1 MAKIISLKSKRS
13 MKRYCSMTIYFVI
26 FLLIA
31 VCMAACKRNDSN
43 KISEAEFKDTI
54 TLPDSYFPFG
64 PKELIAIFNS
74 IPTDSLYVEKKYA
87 NDSLRLIYGE
97 NFEYSD
103 VNECSGWAHVW
114 AYKSDF
120 AMEGY
125 PEIQHFAPSSKDAF
139 VLTVTDYGYQDLSL
153 VVFSKENRD
162 RMIHLF
168 RKEGYLDFIQEQDTT
183 CAEDGSCIVDI
194 KESVFRKIG
203 KNDKDPVFHLTERDS
218 CVYWFSC
225 NSNSEYN

>member
-1 MAKIISLKSKRS
+1 MAKTMLLKSKCS
-13 MKRYCSMTIYFVI
+13 MERYGSMTILIVM
-26 FLLIA
+26 FLFMT
-31 VCMAACKRNDSN
+31 VCMAACKGNNSN
-43 KISEAEFKDTI
+43 KNNEAEVRDTI
-54 TLPDSYFPFG
+54 ALPDSYLPFG
-64 PKELIAIFNS
+64 PKELIEIFNS

-97 NFEYSD
+97 NYEYD
-103 VNECSGWAHVW
+103 EVNECLGWAHVW

-125 PEIQHFAPSSKDAF
+125 PEIQHFAPLSKDAF

-162 RMIHLF
+162 RVIHLF
-168 RKEGYLDFIQEQDTT
+168 RKEGYQNVVQEQDTT
-183 CAEDGSCIVDI
+183 YAEDGSYIIDV

-203 KNDKDPVFHLTERDS
+203 ENGKESVFYLTERDS

-225 NSNSEYN
+225 NPSSEYN